1 VTARPRLRQSAPR
14 VVGNWRLTR
23 GVKRCVQTQII
34 DGPATSIRRVHAIIN
49 PASGGV
55 GPRAADEMTAVL
67 AEFGLD
73 HHVSELAA
81 GEIESAVRASIDAGP
96 DLIVVLGGDGTTRL
110 VAEMCGPQGPLVAPL
125 SGGTMNKLY
134 GALYGTRPW
143 REAVF
148 GALERGE
155 ERWVPGG
162 EVNGRAFY
170 CSAVLGSPALWA
182 RAREAVRERRFVR
195 AWRHGMIAFRRA
207 FMARPRYE
215 FDSREVGR
223 GMAIGLICPTV
234 SRALDAEEKA
244 LEAAVLDLRD
254 ARAGARFIL
263 NHLFG
268 DWRDDPDVTVRN
280 CVSGRAWARDS
291 IPGMLDGEF
300 FRFGRQ
306 VEMRFRPHAFRA
318 LAPAPDPENEP
329 ENDQEL
335 ERAP

>member
-1 VTARPRLRQSAPR
+1 MH
-14 VVGNWRLTR
+14 
-23 GVKRCVQTQII
+23 TQII
-34 DGPATSIRRVHAIIN
+34 DGPASIRRVHAIIN

-55 GPRAADEMTAVL
+55 GPGAADEMTAVF

-73 HHVSELAA
+73 HHVSELGS
-81 GEIESAVRASIDAGP
+81 GEIESIVRAAIDSGP

-110 VAEMCGPQGPLVAPL
+110 VAEMCGPHGPLVAPL
-125 SGGTMNKLY
+125 SGGTMNKLS

-143 REAVF
+143 RDAVF
-148 GALERGE
+148 GALEAGE
-155 ERWVPGG
+155 EQWIPGG
-162 EVNGRAFY
+162 EINGRAFY

-182 RAREAVRERRFVR
+182 KAREAVREHRFIR

-215 FDSREVGR
+215 FDSREIGR

-234 SRALDAEEKA
+234 SRALDDEERA
-244 LEAAVLDLRD
+244 LEAAVLDLRNTRE
-254 ARAGARFIL
+254 AARFIF

-268 DWRDDPDVTVRN
+268 DWREDPDVTVRN

-300 FRFGRQ
+300 FRLGRQ
-306 VEMRFRPHAFRA
+306 VEMRFRARAFRA
-318 LAPAPDPENEP
+318 LAPAPEPDPVTETESK
-329 ENDQEL
+329 L
-335 ERAP
+335 EAAP